1 MFLNRYPKPTV
12 PPPEGCL
19 FRLFETEIL
28 LDPDVMQ
35 ASDRGRPSLES
46 VCTIAVK
53 IEDINDNAPIF
64 DRAGYEIPVAQV
76 REKHKGLAS
85 QDFRYKIEDI
95 NDNAPIFD
103 RAGYEIP
110 ETQIKGNHF

>member
-1 MFLNRYPKPTV
+1 MPTV
-12 PPPEGCL
+12 
-19 FRLFETEIL
+19 FRLLEVSFFLIPVDL
-28 LDPDVMQ
+28 DVMQ

-76 REKHKGLAS
+76 REL
-85 QDFRYKIEDI
+85 I
-95 NDNAPIFD
+95 
-103 RAGYEIP
+103 
-110 ETQIKGNHF
+110 